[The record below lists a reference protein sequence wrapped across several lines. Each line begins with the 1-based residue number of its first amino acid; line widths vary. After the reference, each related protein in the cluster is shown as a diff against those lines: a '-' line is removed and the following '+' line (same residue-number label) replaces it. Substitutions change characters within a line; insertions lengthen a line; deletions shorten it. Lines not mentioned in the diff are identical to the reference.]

1 MQYVEAGQP
10 MSDGFIRAGVFP
22 PMLAKMTA
30 VGERGGRV
38 DTMLERLSFF
48 WDEDLDQRIKRLS
61 SQLEPAMIVVLGIV
75 VGFIALA
82 MYLPMFSMAQLMSR

>member
-1 MQYVEAGQP
+1 
-10 MSDGFIRAGVFP
+10 
-22 PMLAKMTA
+22 MLAKMTA

-38 DTMLERLSFF
+38 DAMLERLSFF
-48 WDEDLDQRIKRLS
+48 WDEDLDHRIKRLS

-82 MYLPMFSMAQLMSR
+82 MYLPMFSMTQLMSR